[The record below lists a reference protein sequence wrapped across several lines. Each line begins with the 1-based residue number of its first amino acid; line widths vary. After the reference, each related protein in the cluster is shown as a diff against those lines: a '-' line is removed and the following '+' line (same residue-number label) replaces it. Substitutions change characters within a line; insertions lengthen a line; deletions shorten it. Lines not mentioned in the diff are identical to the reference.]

1 MFRSSKTILAVTL
14 VLASLFLAAC
24 KSDGKADNSEAVAKV
39 GSREIKMNQVDSAI
53 KEQLDQAG
61 GGTLTPAELVA
72 ARLAALDK
80 LIQEEALFQRAQ
92 KDNLVPDDTKVN
104 QEIQRRKQ
112 QANLTEDQFQA
123 QMKAAGLSDVEVR
136 DKIRRGL
143 AITALQDAQRTR
155 VAQPTDEEIKK
166 YFGEHQ
172 QEFRAERG
180 VVLSVIA
187 TDPQNN
193 SLPDDAIGDAPA
205 EQKIKRLYDQLRSG
219 TDFATL
225 ATQASEDPQSAV
237 RGGSLG
243 FATEDQLKQIFPTR
257 QELATRLMT
266 MSAGQYTEPIK
277 DPVSNRWFIIKVDQ
291 KNEQPRNLTLEDM
304 RANITN
310 AITQQRQGVLW
321 SAFVVNAVNEAGVK
335 NYLAERIVQSPQI
348 ISEMKPSELL
358 NQSPSQPQ
366 PPQTSPPRFEN
377 QNGAPANANRP
388 AATNANTGAAGRPAA
403 ANANR

>member
-1 MFRSSKTILAVTL
+1 MKAKRKFNTGGMCVVNPILRRSNVVFRSFKTILAATL
-14 VLASLFLAAC
+14 VLTSLFVTAC
-24 KSDGKADNSEAVAKV
+24 KNDGKADNSEAVAKV

-53 KEQLDQAG
+53 KEQLDQSG
-61 GGTLTPAELVA
+61 GGALTPAELVA

-92 KDNLVPDDTKVN
+92 KDNLVPDDNKVN

-136 DKIRRGL
+136 DKIRRAL
-143 AITALQDAQRTR
+143 AITSLQEAQGTR
-155 VAQPTDEEIKK
+155 VAQPSDEEIKK

-172 QEFRAERG
+172 QEFRTERG
-180 VVLSVIA
+180 VGLSVIA

-193 SLPDDAIGDAPA
+193 GAADDAIGDAQA

-225 ATQASEDPQSAV
+225 AAQASEDPQSSV

-257 QELATRLMT
+257 PELAARLMT

-277 DPVSNRWFIIKVDQ
+277 DAVSSRWFIIKVNE

-304 RANITN
+304 RADITK
-310 AITQQRQGVLW
+310 AITQQRQGILW

-335 NYLAERIVQSPQI
+335 NYFAERIVQNPQV

-358 NQSPSQPQ
+358 NQSQTPQTPQQ
-366 PPQTSPPRFEN
+366 PPQPRFEN
-377 QNGAPANANRP
+377 QNGAP
-388 AATNANTGAAGRPAA
+388 
-403 ANANR
+403 